1 MYKTREEWLH
11 AAAAEFAEHIERETG
26 RTVPAIRIGIGFPS
40 AGIRSGVIGEC
51 WTPRASADG
60 THEIFIRADRTPA
73 GQEQGLLD
81 VLLHEMVH
89 AVAGIPAGH
98 GPEFKA
104 IAQAVGLG
112 GRMTATV
119 PMPDLRDAL
128 EAWAQYGSIGRYP
141 MATFDPSGLGTPRRP
156 RDPGEGGDEPFRSGP
171 KTQPTR
177 YLKASCGGEYGCGY
191 TVRIVKKW
199 ADMGLPECPNPE
211 CERKGETLALA

>member
-1 MYKTREEWLH
+1 MSAAHRRPRRVHHRKGRNMYKTREEWLH

-128 EAWAQYGSIGRYP
+128 EAWAQYGSIGRY
-141 MATFDPSGLGTPRRP
+141 LGGT
-156 RDPGEGGDEPFRSGP
+156 EM
-171 KTQPTR
+171 
-177 YLKASCGGEYGCGY
+177 KA
-191 TVRIVKKW
+191 
-199 ADMGLPECPNPE
+199 AL
-211 CERKGETLALA
+211 LAMEAAA